1 MARNTIDLDKINARL
16 GGMNKPQQ
24 QSQRDDYEY
33 DDDSVS
39 DARFREV
46 DDQSDEERSN
56 ISNSTFYASI
66 IGLFLMIGGGTF
78 FSSDILALFPKTF
91 RTIEPVYISGVDTT
105 CGKGWKANLP
115 NVDQMHCY
123 MTDTV
128 SRLCDPKEKARMVQV
143 IGQFQDDF
151 AAWEG
156 KIAMAGFGAA
166 MKTNL
171 NAIQMSAEDV
181 KSRDER
187 LTPEQRMEHEKKLME
202 IAASNLSGVS
212 SAESEGYD
220 NHFTVRKM
228 DQLAE
233 DYKKLAQAGYLSRQ
247 DFGYTSARFVLD
259 DKYIGSVHPVCP
271 KTP

>member
-1 MARNTIDLDKINARL
+1 MARNTIDLNQINARL
-16 GGMNKPQQ
+16 RDMSKPQLQ
-24 QSQRDDYEY
+24 LQRDHYDY

-39 DARFREV
+39 YAQFREV
-46 DDQSDEERSN
+46 DVQYDEEEGGT
-56 ISNSTFYASI
+56 SNSTFYASI

-78 FSSDILALFPKTF
+78 FSSDILALFPKSFKTV
-91 RTIEPVYISGVDTT
+91 EPTYISGVDTT

-128 SRLCDPKEKARMVQV
+128 SRLCDPKEKARLVQV

-151 AAWEG
+151 AIWQG

-187 LTPEQRMEHEKKLME
+187 LTPEQRLEHEKKLME
-202 IAASNLSGVS
+202 IAASNMSGVS
-212 SAESEGYD
+212 SAEAEGYA
-220 NHFTVRKM
+220 NHFTV
-228 DQLAE
+228 
-233 DYKKLAQAGYLSRQ
+233 KKWINLLLIIR
-247 DFGYTSARFVLD
+247 
-259 DKYIGSVHPVCP
+259 GSLKLVI
-271 KTP
+271 

>member
-1 MARNTIDLDKINARL
+1 MARNSIDLNKINARL
-16 GGMNKPQQ
+16 GDMNKPQPQ
-24 QSQRDDYEY
+24 LQRDHYDY
-33 DDDSVS
+33 DDDAVS
-39 DARFREV
+39 DAQFREV
-46 DDQSDEERSN
+46 DVQYDEEEGGT
-56 ISNSTFYASI
+56 SNSTFYASI

-78 FSSDILALFPKTF
+78 FSSDILALFPKSFKTV
-91 RTIEPVYISGVDTT
+91 EPTYISGVDTT

-128 SRLCDPKEKARMVQV
+128 SRLCDPKEKARLVQV

-151 AAWEG
+151 AIWQG

-187 LTPEQRMEHEKKLME
+187 LTPEQRLEHEKKLMK
-202 IAASNLSGVS
+202 IAASNMSGVS
-212 SAESEGYD
+212 SAEAEGYA
-220 NHFTVRKM
+220 NHFTVKKM
-228 DQLAE
+228 DQLAT
-233 DYKKLAQAGYLSRQ
+233 DYKRLAQAGYMRRE
-247 DFGYTSARFVLD
+247 DFGYTTARFVLD

-271 KTP
+271 KTS

>member
-1 MARNTIDLDKINARL
+1 MARNTIDLNQINARL
-16 GGMNKPQQ
+16 GDMNKPQT
-24 QSQRDDYEY
+24 QRYAYEY
-33 DDDSVS
+33 DDDSAS
-39 DARFREV
+39 DVQFREV
-46 DDQSDEERSN
+46 DGQSDEEQSSE
-56 ISNSTFYASI
+56 SNSTFYASV

-78 FSSDILALFPKTF
+78 FSSDILALFPKSF
-91 RTIEPVYISGVDTT
+91 KAVEQSYVSGVDTT

-143 IGQFQDDF
+143 IVQFQDDF

-166 MKTNL
+166 LKTNL

-187 LTPEQRMEHEKKLME
+187 LTPEQRFEHEKKLME
-202 IAASNLSGVS
+202 IAASNMSGVS
-212 SAESEGYD
+212 SAEAEGYA
-220 NHFTVRKM
+220 NHFTVKKM
-228 DQLAE
+228 DQLAA
-233 DYKKLAQAGYLSRQ
+233 DYKRLAQAGYLSRE
-247 DFGYTSARFVLD
+247 DFGYTAARFVLD
-259 DKYIGSVHPVCP
+259 DKYIGPVHPVCP